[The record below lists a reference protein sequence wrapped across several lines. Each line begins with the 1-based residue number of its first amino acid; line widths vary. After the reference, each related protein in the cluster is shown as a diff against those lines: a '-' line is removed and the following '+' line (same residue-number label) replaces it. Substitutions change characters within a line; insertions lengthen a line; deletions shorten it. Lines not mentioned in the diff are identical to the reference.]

1 MRAFIVAISTLAA
14 HLVSSPASAQADC
27 EPEGEVRFVC
37 GLAEPEDLVV
47 VPDSPWVV
55 VSGMQDAGRI
65 DLARRDD
72 GSVRRVFPEGAGSRH
87 DTATFGSCPGDERD
101 RFQPHGLSLRP
112 GGDDR
117 HILYVVRHGARESV
131 EVFELDASAS
141 EPSLTWIG
149 CVVAPEGVSLNSVTA
164 LPGGGFAATNF
175 NFAQGWVLEWSP
187 DSGWSE
193 VSGSRTRGPNGIVSS
208 PDGRWLYVGG
218 WATKSLIRL
227 SRGDRE
233 IDPKQ
238 VPVGFHVDNV
248 RLGTDGAVY
257 AAGHDA
263 GAVSGI
269 VACLTS
275 SDCNGVTNH
284 VARVNVETG
293 DVVEVVNRPSDESLV
308 LSTVGLRIGDDV
320 WVGGIAG
327 TERIARFSARDQ

>member
-14 HLVSSPASAQADC
+14 LLVTSPAQADC
-27 EPEGEVRFVC
+27 DPEGEVRFVC
-37 GLAEPEDLVV
+37 GLEEPEDLVV

-72 GSVRRVFPEGAGSRH
+72 GSVHRVFPEGAGSRH
-87 DTATFGSCPGDERD
+87 DTATFGSCPGEERSSF
-101 RFQPHGLSLRP
+101 RPHGLSLRA
-112 GGDDR
+112 GSGDR
-117 HILYVVRHGARESV
+117 HTLYVVRHGARESV

-149 CVVAPEGVSLNSVTA
+149 CAVAPDGVSLNSVTA

-175 NFAQGWVLEWSP
+175 NFAQGWVLEWSK

-193 VSGSRTRGPNGIVSS
+193 VPGSRTQGPNGIVSS

-227 SRGDRE
+227 SRGDRGIE
-233 IDPKQ
+233 PKQ
-238 VPVGFHVDNV
+238 VPVGFHIDNV
-248 RLGTDGAVY
+248 RMGTDGAVY
-257 AAGHDA
+257 AAGHNA
-263 GAVSGI
+263 AAVAGI
-269 VACLTS
+269 VSCLNGS
-275 SDCNGVTNH
+275 GCDGVTNH
-284 VARVNVETG
+284 VARVNAESG
-293 DVVEVVNRPSDESLV
+293 DVEELVNRPSSESLV
-308 LSTVGLRIGDDV
+308 LSTVGLRIGDEV

-327 TERIARFSARDQ
+327 TERIARFPAAEH